1 MESLYKLNI
10 SINKKNKPMIN
21 DIIRMVTIQVFTQ
34 FLFVMNNKN
43 VSFFNMT
50 FLKTTIFICLSVVI
64 YWLIIRRLFNMVLDD
79 NDEEKEKDND
89 ESFLPWL

>member
-10 SINKKNKPMIN
+10 SIDKKNKPMIN
-21 DIIRMVTIQVFTQ
+21 DIVRMVTIQVVTQ

-43 VSFFNMT
+43 VSFFNMA

-64 YWLIIRRLFNMVLDD
+64 YWLIIRRLFNTIVD
-79 NDEEKEKDND
+79 NDNNEKDND

>member
-34 FLFVMNNKN
+34 LLFVMNNKN
-43 VSFFNMT
+43 ISFFNMT
-50 FLKTTIFICLSVVI
+50 FLKTTIFICLSIVV
-64 YWLIIRRLFNMVLDD
+64 YWLIIRRLFNIELDD
-79 NDEEKEKDND
+79 NNEDND
-89 ESFLPWL
+89 ESSLPWL

>member
-10 SINKKNKPMIN
+10 SIDKKNKPMIN
-21 DIIRMVTIQVFTQ
+21 DIIRMVTIQVVTQ

-64 YWLIIRRLFNMVLDD
+64 YWLIIRRLFNTIVD
-79 NDEEKEKDND
+79 NDNNEKDND

>member
-10 SINKKNKPMIN
+10 SIDKKNKPMIN
-21 DIIRMVTIQVFTQ
+21 DIIRMVTIQVITQ

-43 VSFFNMT
+43 VSFFNMA

-64 YWLIIRRLFNMVLDD
+64 YWLIIRRLFNIELDD
-79 NDEEKEKDND
+79 NNEKDND